1 MILIVMHVARHML
14 FHLALLAKLCGAGL
28 RPGHAQ
34 DTRNSHVQ
42 LQVAYG
48 VVPLFV
54 CALST
59 SLQFLTSEEGLFPFS
74 EVFKSYWYGWEP
86 MLWPVKIQNLSTQI
100 AENPVICR
108 FLADSAS
115 H

>member
-1 MILIVMHVARHML
+1 MILIVMHVARHL
-14 FHLALLAKLCGAGL
+14 RFHLALLAKLVWGGL

-42 LQVAYG
+42 LQLAYG

-59 SLQFLTSEEGLFPFS
+59 SVQFLTSDGRVVSL
-74 EVFKSYWYGWEP
+74 V
-86 MLWPVKIQNLSTQI
+86 
-100 AENPVICR
+100 
-108 FLADSAS
+108 
-115 H
+115 